1 MQTSETIKLFGG
13 TKNKKAKK
21 KKKKGENVPSLEVVA
36 VDVVQ
41 YNLEENHRQQ
51 KYEVL
56 YTFTPNKCYAYL

>member
-13 TKNKKAKK
+13 TKKKKAKK

-41 YNLEENHRQQ
+41 YNLEENYYQQ

>member
-41 YNLEENHRQQ
+41 YNLEENHYQ
-51 KYEVL
+51 
-56 YTFTPNKCYAYL
+56 